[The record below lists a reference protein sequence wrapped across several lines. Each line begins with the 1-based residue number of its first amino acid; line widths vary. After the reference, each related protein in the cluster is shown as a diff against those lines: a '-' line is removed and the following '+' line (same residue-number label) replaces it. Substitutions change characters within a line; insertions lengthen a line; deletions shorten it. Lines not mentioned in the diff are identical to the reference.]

1 MASTPTMTTRVFL
14 DASVL
19 FSAAYSR
26 SGASREILRSALRR
40 EIIAVVSRQVVE
52 EARRNLKRKAPT
64 AVEALEQLMELLS
77 PEVAADPSLSELQA
91 AASYVNLKD
100 APIIAAAVKAN
111 VEYLVT
117 LDRAHFLDD
126 PKVARESGLSM
137 LTPDKLLAILRREE

>member
-1 MASTPTMTTRVFL
+1 MTTRVFL